1 MLTAAATTKA
11 GVRMT
16 TEPEPLKAT
25 LPDVGD
31 RVLFVGI
38 RLETTVVAPSRGIRR
53 AVRTPNSQSR
63 RQTGAGVSSLWLSQM
78 KQDVPQL

>member
-1 MLTAAATTKA
+1 MLIAAATTKA

-16 TEPEPLKAT
+16 TEPEQQKAT

-38 RLETTVVAPSRGIRR
+38 RLETTGVAPSRVIRR
-53 AVRTPNSQSR
+53 VVRTLNLQ
-63 RQTGAGVSSLWLSQM
+63 
-78 KQDVPQL
+78 